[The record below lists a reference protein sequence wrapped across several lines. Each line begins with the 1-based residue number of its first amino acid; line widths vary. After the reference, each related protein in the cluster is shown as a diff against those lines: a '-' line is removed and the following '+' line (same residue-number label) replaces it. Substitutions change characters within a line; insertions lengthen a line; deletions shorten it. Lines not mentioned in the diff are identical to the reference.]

1 MHTRIMLLTIGAA
14 LLLTTCGQMRNSSI
28 EKTSPPTPAV
38 QEEARQPQATPEPT
52 MTAQEP
58 DTVLITVQEQPP
70 KENTHQ
76 EESTPQTAATHEPV
90 AEPTH
95 SEDIP
100 SETVHAKTGYVEPEP
115 TPEPEPASTPS
126 APADRQA
133 AINVANA
140 YAVTQYGV
148 TTDTSLTMDN
158 SAYRF
163 PAAVPVDVLRETLQA
178 KARDMV
184 DFTFHQ
190 LMMQT
195 GVDSLADAGFRC
207 NVCIVE
213 NGGSLLNQPT
223 GSVRRSCSGSSSA
236 CERKSRYSKTLISN
250 FSSNNGC
257 VSRKCRTAS
266 VYAVRSISAAAR
278 RSSAAEWG
286 GSSICVPSSQI
297 KTGMKPLSAVVHRSK
312 CGIAEVTSTPP
323 GKKDHFMMY
332 FTSGLLYHGGMK
344 KERASTAP
352 SQLHT
357 HHQRRYSP
365 GKYAATL
372 RRAAERAKAET
383 NAAQVKRGRN
393 GLWCMENPTKRG
405 ENRISSLQK

>member
-148 TTDTSLTMDN
+148 TTDTSLALDN

-163 PAAVPVDVLRETLQA
+163 PAAVPLDASQETLEA

-184 DFTFHQ
+184 DFTFRQ
-190 LMMQT
+190 LMMQA
-195 GVDSLADAGFRC
+195 GVDTIADAGFRC
-207 NVCIVE
+207 NVYIVE
-213 NGGSLLNQPT
+213 DGGSLLIY
-223 GSVRRSCSGSSSA
+223 V
-236 CERKSRYSKTLISN
+236 
-250 FSSNNGC
+250 
-257 VSRKCRTAS
+257 
-266 VYAVRSISAAAR
+266 
-278 RSSAAEWG
+278 
-286 GSSICVPSSQI
+286 
-297 KTGMKPLSAVVHRSK
+297 
-312 CGIAEVTSTPP
+312 
-323 GKKDHFMMY
+323 
-332 FTSGLLYHGGMK
+332 LYDG
-344 KERASTAP
+344 
-352 SQLHT
+352 
-357 HHQRRYSP
+357 
-365 GKYAATL
+365 
-372 RRAAERAKAET
+372 
-383 NAAQVKRGRN
+383 
-393 GLWCMENPTKRG
+393 
-405 ENRISSLQK
+405 

>member
-1 MHTRIMLLTIGAA
+1 MKTKITLLTISAA

-213 NGGSLLNQPT
+213 NGGSLL
-223 GSVRRSCSGSSSA
+223 
-236 CERKSRYSKTLISN
+236 I
-250 FSSNNGC
+250 
-257 VSRKCRTAS
+257 
-266 VYAVRSISAAAR
+266 YA
-278 RSSAAEWG
+278 
-286 GSSICVPSSQI
+286 
-297 KTGMKPLSAVVHRSK
+297 
-312 CGIAEVTSTPP
+312 
-323 GKKDHFMMY
+323 
-332 FTSGLLYHGGMK
+332 LYAG
-344 KERASTAP
+344 
-352 SQLHT
+352 
-357 HHQRRYSP
+357 
-365 GKYAATL
+365 
-372 RRAAERAKAET
+372 
-383 NAAQVKRGRN
+383 
-393 GLWCMENPTKRG
+393 
-405 ENRISSLQK
+405 

>member
-148 TTDTSLTMDN
+148 TIDTSLTMDN

-213 NGGSLLNQPT
+213 NGGSLL
-223 GSVRRSCSGSSSA
+223 
-236 CERKSRYSKTLISN
+236 I
-250 FSSNNGC
+250 
-257 VSRKCRTAS
+257 
-266 VYAVRSISAAAR
+266 YA
-278 RSSAAEWG
+278 
-286 GSSICVPSSQI
+286 
-297 KTGMKPLSAVVHRSK
+297 
-312 CGIAEVTSTPP
+312 
-323 GKKDHFMMY
+323 
-332 FTSGLLYHGGMK
+332 LYAG
-344 KERASTAP
+344 
-352 SQLHT
+352 
-357 HHQRRYSP
+357 
-365 GKYAATL
+365 
-372 RRAAERAKAET
+372 
-383 NAAQVKRGRN
+383 
-393 GLWCMENPTKRG
+393 
-405 ENRISSLQK
+405 

>member
-58 DTVLITVQEQPP
+58 DTVLITVQEQPQ

-213 NGGSLLNQPT
+213 NGGSLL
-223 GSVRRSCSGSSSA
+223 
-236 CERKSRYSKTLISN
+236 I
-250 FSSNNGC
+250 
-257 VSRKCRTAS
+257 
-266 VYAVRSISAAAR
+266 YA
-278 RSSAAEWG
+278 
-286 GSSICVPSSQI
+286 
-297 KTGMKPLSAVVHRSK
+297 
-312 CGIAEVTSTPP
+312 
-323 GKKDHFMMY
+323 
-332 FTSGLLYHGGMK
+332 LYAG
-344 KERASTAP
+344 
-352 SQLHT
+352 
-357 HHQRRYSP
+357 
-365 GKYAATL
+365 
-372 RRAAERAKAET
+372 
-383 NAAQVKRGRN
+383 
-393 GLWCMENPTKRG
+393 
-405 ENRISSLQK
+405 

>member
-140 YAVTQYGV
+140 YAATQYGV
-148 TTDTSLTMDN
+148 TTDTSLTLDN

-163 PAAVPVDVLRETLQA
+163 PAAVPVETSQETLEA
-178 KARDMV
+178 KAKDVV
-184 DFTFHQ
+184 DFTFRQ
-190 LMMQT
+190 LMMQA

-207 NVCIVE
+207 NVYIVE
-213 NGGSLLNQPT
+213 DGGSLLIY
-223 GSVRRSCSGSSSA
+223 V
-236 CERKSRYSKTLISN
+236 
-250 FSSNNGC
+250 
-257 VSRKCRTAS
+257 
-266 VYAVRSISAAAR
+266 
-278 RSSAAEWG
+278 
-286 GSSICVPSSQI
+286 
-297 KTGMKPLSAVVHRSK
+297 
-312 CGIAEVTSTPP
+312 
-323 GKKDHFMMY
+323 
-332 FTSGLLYHGGMK
+332 LYDG
-344 KERASTAP
+344 
-352 SQLHT
+352 
-357 HHQRRYSP
+357 
-365 GKYAATL
+365 
-372 RRAAERAKAET
+372 
-383 NAAQVKRGRN
+383 
-393 GLWCMENPTKRG
+393 
-405 ENRISSLQK
+405 